1 MDIIYID
8 AKKLENTEWSMNF
21 IESVDLSNP
30 LRDIGLNREDLL
42 QHALEIA
49 HYHSQSGVWNIKRKL
64 MPRVIQNMEYL
75 KAAHQK
81 ITSYVQNTGDMVPAA
96 EWFLDNYY
104 LLKDIKAEMQKNLPR
119 KYQKELP
126 HLAGGNYQGYPR
138 VYALMIEFVEHTD
151 SQLHGDALKEFINTY
166 QSQIP
171 LSSGE
176 LWAIPTM
183 LRIVL
188 LENIR
193 RLAEQ
198 IIYTQNERR
207 AAEKWLEPF
216 LKSDKGPEHW
226 AKILETMSAPALST
240 TYAERLLRR
249 IRDLGLEGKP
259 ILCWLDKMVA
269 KQDTTVEDLAK
280 LEHQR
285 QAMYQ
290 VTMGH
295 AITSLRFLSEE
306 DWPHFYEEISLVE
319 KILESDPSEVF
330 SKMDFNSRDIYRHHI
345 EKYARRFRITELN
358 VAKVV
363 LRLARR
369 AEKEADDSQK
379 THIGYYL
386 IGAGRDSLELELEK
400 DWGGFRQS
408 WGNLK
413 RILKRHPQT
422 IYFTAIILNCFILFY
437 ALLSNINQR
446 WNLSPGSELL
456 IFLAIVFPVSGM
468 VISLLNWLFTSILTP
483 TYLPKL
489 ELSDGIPENYRTM
502 VVVPTLLPN
511 VSRVRELIEQL
522 EVYYL
527 ANQSPN
533 LHFAL
538 LGDFTDADSREK
550 STDEEIVLAAKQGIE
565 SLNKKYCS
573 GSFFFFHRNRLWN
586 PAEGVWMGWER
597 KRGKIIE
604 FNRLLRQSEPTS
616 YSIKIGDLSVLNS
629 VRYVITL
636 DADTQLPRGTAQKLI
651 GTIAHILHTPRL
663 NDDKSRVIEGYGIIQ
678 PRINVSILSAA
689 GSYFSRISSG
699 KVGVDPY
706 TCAVSDIYQDLF
718 GEGIFTGKGIYDV
731 DVFHQVTGNAF
742 PENAILSHDLL
753 EGLYARAG
761 LATDIELVDGYPQKY
776 HAFVRRS
783 HRWIRG
789 DWQIFFWLF
798 KELPLISK
806 WKIFDN
812 LRRSIEAPSQLFL
825 IVLAFTILPGNP
837 WFWVNIVILEVFF
850 QSILCILTDI
860 VSEDANNNVL
870 AENMRES
877 IIQALLKFI
886 FIPFQA
892 YIALDAIIRSLN
904 RQLFTHQQL
913 LEWET
918 ADAAERRLD
927 LSLKTFWK
935 HMWPAI
941 SFVIVFGAVGILYF
955 PNRVVGYFPLAI
967 LWFSSP
973 WIALKI
979 SLPLK
984 EGVEELTV
992 LEEVEARS
1000 WARRIW
1006 AFFEVYINQ
1015 EDNWLPPDNVQF
1027 DPPKGEAHRT
1037 SPTNIGLA
1045 LLTSLSARKIG
1056 YLSLTETLARV
1067 DRTLGTLERLER
1079 WKGHFYNWYD
1089 THSLNPLQP
1098 LYVSTVDSGNLVVY
1112 LITSKSGLNDIM
1124 SKPVVNLN
1132 LFKGLLDTF
1141 QLMLSEWEGDPEE
1154 NLVNFGQELNSINEG
1169 PELDM
1174 KAWYKLLKAFPGV
1187 NITSLTE
1194 EAAFWYSRLREMVF
1208 LHLEEMAKI
1217 CPWLEFSEDQ
1227 EDFFGHQ
1234 FNDLLLNSSPGL
1246 TLQQLA
1252 EHYTQ
1257 ILNNNL
1263 ADSTATEIEHA
1274 IEHINGLH
1282 ILAESLQERL
1292 HNIVMNTDFRP
1303 LFDESRQIFSIG
1315 YRFAEGVLD
1324 KSYYDLLAS
1333 EARQASF
1340 IAIAKGDVPQS
1351 HWFKLGRTL
1360 TKVRGKRSLVSWSG
1374 TMFEF
1379 LMPLIVMRNYTG
1391 TLLDE
1396 TYKSVITIQKR
1407 YGLKKKVPWGISE
1420 SGYYDFDAHLNYQY
1434 KAFGVPGLGLKR
1446 GLIQDLVISPYST
1459 YLAFM
1464 VEARQAL
1471 KNIREMIKS
1480 GYGGRYG
1487 LYEAIDYTVERIPSE
1502 QPFKVIK
1509 SLMAHHQGMS
1519 FLALN
1524 NVLSNNWLQQC
1535 FHANTMVQATELLLQ
1550 ERTPVLTSIVPP
1562 AEEQIIGR
1570 EGGFPLADDGKRFIS
1585 LSSADSLIPITN
1597 FISNGQYS
1605 VMITNAGSGYSRFR
1619 NINITRWREDVTR
1632 DPWGIYFYI
1641 QNLNSGSVWSATHQP
1656 CGDSG
1661 EEYKV
1666 TYAPDKIEFCR
1677 KDGNIATRMEIAV
1690 SPEDQVEIRRIS
1702 LTNHSLHDR
1711 TMEIT
1716 SYCEVVLAGA
1726 NEDLAHPA
1734 FENLFVETEFYH
1746 KALLATKRPRGENK
1760 PRQWLMHTVVTEG
1773 QEIGCLQY
1781 ETDRAKFIGR
1791 DCTLAEPHALK
1802 LSQPLSNTVG
1812 AVLDS
1817 IMSLRQRVLIKSG
1830 QTARVSFAL
1839 GIAENREEIIH
1850 LAEKYRDPIAVN
1862 RTFELAWTHSQMEL
1876 RHLNLTPALANEA
1889 MGLAGHL
1896 LYLTPCR
1903 RDFADCI
1910 EQNCRGQSTLWPYAI
1925 SGDLPIIL
1933 VRVQNLQHLDLVR
1946 QLLIIHEYW
1955 RLKGITADLIILNED
1970 ESGYVRVLHDTL
1982 RDLISMGYARE
1993 LINRPG
1999 GVYLLQKQLVPPEN
2013 ISLLCSVARVVFSGE
2028 EGSFSIQLRK
2038 KNQALISI
2046 PESFKETDSKI
2057 ETRLISEPK
2066 RKKASIKRSDSI
2078 LDKNTNL
2085 VLTNGIGGFAEDSGE
2100 YVIELNKGKNT
2111 PLPWINIIAN
2121 PKFGFQISESGSGYT
2136 WSLNSREN
2144 KLTPWTNDPVRDFP
2158 GEIIY
2163 LRDESTNRVW
2173 SPTPLPIR
2181 ESERYLIKHGQ
2192 GYSVFRHTSHDI
2204 DQELL
2209 LFVPLDRPLKIA
2221 RLKLRNLTKRKR
2233 KITVIQYIEWVLG
2246 EARER
2251 TAPYIV
2257 TEFDGENN
2265 ILLARNVFQE
2275 EFSNRIAFLS
2285 VYEGSVLA
2293 YTGDRKEFIGRN
2305 GNLEF
2310 PAALQEYSL
2319 SNSVGAGLDPCGALQ
2334 LAITLEANEEK
2345 QVSFFL
2351 GESENPEEVQFLLR
2365 EFREPGKINFA
2376 LEEVKNYWGNLLNK
2390 LKVHTPDK
2398 SMDILLNRWLLYQ
2411 TIVCR
2416 LWARSAF
2423 YQSGGAY
2430 GFRDQL
2436 QDVMPLGIIAP
2447 EIAKEQIIRHC
2458 THQFIEGDVQHW
2470 WHAEKGKG
2478 IRTKFSDDLLWLPYV
2493 LADYVEHTG
2502 DLSILDE
2509 RVPFL
2514 EDDLLPEDVYERYS
2528 IPRVSQET
2536 GTVYEHCLRALKRGL
2551 QFGEHGL
2558 PLIGSGDWND
2568 GFSNIGLKG
2577 KGESVWL
2584 GWFIVSTLKRFINI
2598 CNLRRDYETSE
2609 HYLKTIEDLE
2619 RNIEL
2624 NGWDGGWYRRA
2635 YFDDGTPLGS
2645 AHNAEC
2651 QIDSLVQSWA
2661 VISGSARPSRA
2672 KDAMLALEHYLW
2684 RKEEGI
2690 LLLLTPPFNH
2700 DSLEPGYIK
2709 GYVPGVRENGGQ
2721 YTHSAIWAMLALT
2734 KMGEG
2739 NKAVE
2744 LFHMLNPINHTR
2756 TESEVIRY
2764 KVEPYVMAADVYAIN
2779 PHIGRGGWTWYTGAA
2794 GWMFQVG
2801 IESILGFNLSD
2812 NKLVFEPCIPRNWPG
2827 YRIEY
2832 RYKSTP
2838 YIINILNPQHNVTGV
2853 KKVIYDGINIED
2865 KIICLVD
2872 DGKEHLVDV
2881 IM

>member
-1 MDIIYID
+1 
-8 AKKLENTEWSMNF
+8 MNF
-21 IESVDLSNP
+21 IESVGLSHP
-30 LRDIGLNREDLL
+30 LRDINLNREDLL

-64 MPRVIQNMEYL
+64 LPRASQNMEYL
-75 KAAHQK
+75 KAAYQK
-81 ITSYVQNTGDMVPAA
+81 ITSYVLSTDDMVPAA

-104 LLKDIKAEMQKNLPR
+104 LLKDIKAELQKSLPR

-126 HLAGGNYQGYPR
+126 HLASGNYQGYPR

-151 SQLHGDALKEFINTY
+151 SQLQGDVLKEFINTY

-216 LKSDKGPEHW
+216 LKSDKGSEHW
-226 AKILETMSAPALST
+226 AKILETMSAPTLST
-240 TYAERLLRR
+240 SYAERLLRR
-249 IRDLGLEGKP
+249 IRDLGVEGKP
-259 ILCWLDKMVA
+259 ILCWLDKVVA
-269 KQDTTVEDLAK
+269 KQDTTVEELAK

-295 AITSLRFLSEE
+295 AITSLRFLLEE
-306 DWPHFYEEISLVE
+306 NWPYFYEEISLVE
-319 KILESDPSEVF
+319 RVLESDPSGVF
-330 SKMDFNSRDIYRHHI
+330 TKMDFNSRDIYRHHI
-345 EKYARRFRITELN
+345 EKYARRFKVTELI

-363 LRLARR
+363 LRLASKT
-369 AEKEADDSQK
+369 EKDEDLQK

-400 DWGGFRQS
+400 DWGEFRQS

-413 RILKRHPQT
+413 RVLKRHPQT
-422 IYFTAIILNCFILFY
+422 IYFTAIALNCLILFY
-437 ALLSNINQR
+437 VFLSNLNQR
-446 WNLSPGSELL
+446 WDLSPASNIL
-456 IFLAIVFPVSGM
+456 IFSAIFFPISGM
-468 VISLLNWLFTSILTP
+468 VISLINWLFTSILTP
-483 TYLPKL
+483 TFLPKL
-489 ELSDGIPENYRTM
+489 EFKNGVPEIYRTM

-511 VSRVRELIEQL
+511 VPRVKELIEQL

-527 ANQSPN
+527 ANQSSN

-538 LGDFTDADSREK
+538 LGDFTDADSREV
-550 STDEEIVLAAKQGIE
+550 SGDEEIIHAAKQGIE
-565 SLNKKYCS
+565 LLNNKYGT
-573 GSFFFFHRNRLWN
+573 GSFFFFHRHRLWN

-604 FNRLLRQSEPTS
+604 FNRLLKQSEPTS
-616 YSIKIGDLSVLNS
+616 YSIKIGDLSVLSS

-651 GTIAHILHTPRL
+651 GTIAHILHAPRL
-663 NDDKSRVIEGYGIIQ
+663 NNEKNRIIKGYGIIQ

-731 DVFHQVTGNAF
+731 DVFNEVTGNAF

-789 DWQIFFWLF
+789 DWQILSWLF

-812 LRRSIEAPSQLFL
+812 LRRSIEAPTQLLL
-825 IVLAFTILPGNP
+825 IVLAFAVLPGNP
-837 WFWVNIVILEVFF
+837 WFWVNIVILQVFF
-850 QSILCILTDI
+850 QTILCILTDI

-870 AENMRES
+870 LENIRES
-877 IIQALLKFI
+877 IIQASLKFI
-886 FIPFQA
+886 FIPYQA

-904 RQLFTHQQL
+904 RQLITHKHL

-941 SFVIVFGAVGILYF
+941 AFVIGFGAVGSLYF
-955 PNRVVGYFPLAI
+955 PGRMAGYFPLAV
-967 LWFSSP
+967 LWFSSS
-973 WIALKI
+973 WIAYKI

-984 EGVEELTV
+984 EASEELTA
-992 LEEVEARS
+992 LEEAEARS

-1015 EDNWLPPDNVQF
+1015 ENNWLPPDNVQF
-1027 DPPKGEAHRT
+1027 DPPKGEARRT

-1045 LLTSLSARKIG
+1045 LLTSSSARKIG

-1067 DRTLGTLERLER
+1067 NRTLGTLEGLER
-1079 WKGHFYNWYD
+1079 WNGHFYNWYD
-1089 THSLNPLQP
+1089 THSLKPLQP
-1098 LYVSTVDSGNLVVY
+1098 LYISTVDSGNLVVY
-1112 LITSKSGLNDIM
+1112 LITLKSGLKDIV
-1124 SKPVVNLN
+1124 SKPVASLKLVR
-1132 LFKGLLDTF
+1132 GLLDTF
-1141 QLMLSEWEGDPEE
+1141 QLMLNEWEGDPEAD
-1154 NLVNFGQELNSINEG
+1154 LVNFGQELDFINKG
-1169 PELDM
+1169 SELDM
-1174 KAWYKLLKAFPGV
+1174 RAWYKLLKAFPGV
-1187 NITSLTE
+1187 NMTTLTE
-1194 EAAFWYSRLREMVF
+1194 EAAFWYSRLREMVY
-1208 LHLEEMAKI
+1208 LHIEELETI
-1217 CPWLEFSEDQ
+1217 CPWLENSKDQ
-1227 EDFFGHQ
+1227 EEILGPDFNQ
-1234 FNDLLLNSSPGL
+1234 LLQSPSSSL
-1246 TLQQLA
+1246 TLRQLT
-1252 EHYTQ
+1252 EHYTK
-1257 ILNNNL
+1257 ILNNNPPASAAL
-1263 ADSTATEIEHA
+1263 RIENA
-1274 IEHINGLH
+1274 IERINDMQT
-1282 ILAESLQERL
+1282 LAGSLQERL
-1292 HNIVMNTDFRP
+1292 YNMIMNTDFRP
-1303 LFDESRQIFSIG
+1303 LFDEDRQIFSIG
-1315 YRFAEGVLD
+1315 YRFAESALD

-1340 IAIAKGDVPQS
+1340 IAIAKGDIPQS

-1360 TKVRGKRSLVSWSG
+1360 TKVRGKRCLVSWSG

-1379 LMPLIVMRNYTG
+1379 LMPLLIMRNYSG

-1396 TYKSVITIQKR
+1396 TYKSVITIQKK
-1407 YGLKKKVPWGISE
+1407 YGSKKKVPWGISE

-1464 VEARQAL
+1464 VVARQAL
-1471 KNIREMIKS
+1471 KNIREMAES

-1487 LYEAIDYTVERIPSE
+1487 LYEAVDFTAERIPSDE
-1502 QPFKVIK
+1502 PFRVIK

-1550 ERTPVLTSIVPP
+1550 ERTPDLTSIVPQV
-1562 AEEQIIGR
+1562 EEQIIGL

-1585 LSSADSLIPITN
+1585 LHSADSLIPITN

-1605 VMITNAGSGYSRFR
+1605 VMVTNAGSGYSRFKD
-1619 NINITRWREDVTR
+1619 INITRWREDVTR
-1632 DPWGIYFYI
+1632 DPWGMYFYI
-1641 QNLNSGSVWSATHQP
+1641 QNLNSGSVWSAAHQP

-1677 KDGNIATRMEIAV
+1677 KDGNITTRMEIVV

-1711 TMEIT
+1711 TIEIT
-1716 SYCEVVLAGA
+1716 SYCEVVLAAA

-1760 PRQWLMHTVVTEG
+1760 PRQWLMHTVITEG
-1773 QEIGCLQY
+1773 QEIGYLQY

-1812 AVLDS
+1812 AVLDP

-1839 GIAENREEIIH
+1839 GIAENQEEIIH

-1876 RHLNLTPALANEA
+1876 RHLNLTPSLANEA
-1889 MGLAGHL
+1889 MGLAGQL
-1896 LYLTPCR
+1896 LYLSPCR
-1903 RDFADCI
+1903 QDYAKYL
-1910 EQNCRGQSTLWPYAI
+1910 EQNQKGQSGLWPYAI
-1925 SGDLPIIL
+1925 SGDLPIVL

-1946 QLLIIHEYW
+1946 QLLVIHEYW
-1955 RLKGITADLIILNED
+1955 RLKGITADLVILNED
-1970 ESGYVRVLHDTL
+1970 ESGYVRVLQDSL

-1993 LINRPG
+1993 LINCSG
-1999 GVYLLQKQLVPPEN
+1999 GVFLLQKELVPPEN

-2028 EGSFSIQLRK
+2028 GGSCSFQVRK
-2038 KNQALISI
+2038 KTQILIPNPDSL
-2046 PESFKETDSKI
+2046 KETESKI
-2057 ETRLISEPK
+2057 ELTSEPK
-2066 RKKASIKRSDSI
+2066 GKKTSSKHNNNIPSM
-2078 LDKNTNL
+2078 NNL
-2085 VLTNGIGGFAEDSGE
+2085 LFRNGFGGFSEDNGE
-2100 YVIELNKGKNT
+2100 YVIELSEGKNT

-2121 PKFGFQISESGSGYT
+2121 PRFGFQVSESGSGYT

-2144 KLTPWTNDPVRDFP
+2144 KLTPWTNDPVKDLP

-2163 LRDESTNRVW
+2163 LRDDSTYQVW

-2181 ESERYLIKHGQ
+2181 ESEKYVIKHGQ
-2192 GYSVFRHTSHDI
+2192 GYSVFRHLSHGI

-2209 LFVPLDRPLKIA
+2209 MFVPLDRPLKIA
-2221 RLKLRNLTKRKR
+2221 RLNLRNLTKRRR
-2233 KITVIQYIEWVLG
+2233 KITVVKYIEWVLG
-2246 EARER
+2246 GAREQ

-2257 TEFDGENN
+2257 TEFDKDNQ
-2265 ILLARNVFQE
+2265 ILMAKNVLQE

-2285 VYEGSVLA
+2285 VYEGPISA
-2293 YTGDRKEFIGRN
+2293 YSGDRTEFIGRN
-2305 GNLEF
+2305 GNLEY
-2310 PAALQEYSL
+2310 PAAMQTQLL
-2319 SNSVGAGLDPCGALQ
+2319 SNTVGAGLDPCGAVQ
-2334 LAITLEANEEK
+2334 LVITLEANEEK
-2345 QVSFFL
+2345 QIAFFL
-2351 GESENPEEVQFLLR
+2351 GESGNRSEALSLLEEFSVPE
-2365 EFREPGKINFA
+2365 KIDFA
-2376 LEEVKNYWGNLLNK
+2376 LEKVKNYWQNLLTK
-2390 LKVHTPDK
+2390 LRVQTPDK

-2423 YQSGGAY
+2423 YQCGGAY

-2447 EIAKEQIIRHC
+2447 KIAREQIILHC
-2458 THQFIEGDVQHW
+2458 AHQFIEGDVQHW

-2493 LADYVEHTG
+2493 VADYLEHTG

-2509 RVPFL
+2509 QVHFL
-2514 EDDLLPEDVYERYS
+2514 EDDPLPENVYERYS
-2528 IPRVSQET
+2528 IPRVSTEK
-2536 GTVYEHCLRALKRGL
+2536 GTVYEHCLRALKKGL
-2551 QFGEHGL
+2551 QFGERGL

-2568 GFSNIGLKG
+2568 GFSNIGRQG

-2584 GWFIVSTLKRFINI
+2584 GWFIISTLKRFINI
-2598 CNLRRDYETSE
+2598 CNLRQDFKTAGY
-2609 HYLKTIEDLE
+2609 YLQIIENLRENLE
-2619 RNIEL
+2619 I

-2645 AHNAEC
+2645 AYNAEC
-2651 QIDSLVQSWA
+2651 QIDALVQSWA

-2672 KDAMLALEHYLW
+2672 RNAMLALEHYLW

-2700 DSLEPGYIK
+2700 AYLEPGYIK

-2721 YTHSAIWAMLALT
+2721 YTHSAIWAMLAIT
-2734 KMGEG
+2734 KMGDG
-2739 NKAVE
+2739 DKAVE

-2756 TESEVIRY
+2756 TESEVTHY

-2779 PHIGRGGWTWYTGAA
+2779 PHVGRGGWTWYTGAA
-2794 GWMFQVG
+2794 GWMYQTG
-2801 IESILGFNLSD
+2801 IEGILGFNLSD
-2812 NKLVFEPCIPRNWPG
+2812 NKLVFEPCIPKNWPG

-2832 RYKSTP
+2832 LYKSTP
-2838 YIINILNPQHNVTGV
+2838 YTFHIRNPQRKMTGV
-2853 KKVIYDGINIED
+2853 KKVVYDGKIIED
-2865 KIICLVD
+2865 KIVYLKD
-2872 DGKEHLVDV
+2872 DGKEHFVDV
-2881 IM
+2881 VM

>member
-1 MDIIYID
+1 
-8 AKKLENTEWSMNF
+8 MNF

-42 QHALEIA
+42 EHALEIA
-49 HYHSQSGVWNIKRKL
+49 HYHAQSGVWNIKKKL
-64 MPRVIQNMEYL
+64 LPRTNQNMEYL
-75 KAAHQK
+75 KAAYQQ
-81 ITSYVQNTGDMVPAA
+81 ITAYVQNTGDMVPAA

-104 LLKDIKAEMQKNLPR
+104 ILKDIRAELKKSLPR

-151 SQLHGDALKEFINTY
+151 SQLQGDALKEFINTY

-198 IIYTQNERR
+198 IVFTQNERR

-216 LKSDKGPEHW
+216 FKSEKGPKHW
-226 AKILETMSAPALST
+226 EKILEKMSAPPALST
-240 TYAERLLRR
+240 TYAEILLRR
-249 IRDLGLEGKP
+249 IRDLGVEGKP
-259 ILCWLDKMVA
+259 ILCWLDKVVA

-290 VTMGH
+290 VTMAH
-295 AITSLRFLSEE
+295 AITSLRFLSDE

-319 KILESDPSEVF
+319 KMLESDPSEVF
-330 SKMDFNSRDIYRHHI
+330 TKMDFNSRDIYRHHI
-345 EKYARRFRITELN
+345 EKYARRFRITELI

-369 AEKEADDSQK
+369 AEKDNDLQK

-386 IGAGRDSLELELEK
+386 IGPGRDSLEIELEK

-413 RILKRHPQT
+413 RILKRHPQA
-422 IYFTAIILNCFILFY
+422 IYFNAIVLNCLILFY
-437 ALLSNINQR
+437 VLLANIDQR
-446 WNLSPGSELL
+446 WNLSPGYKLL
-456 IFLAIVFPVSGM
+456 VFLAIVFPVGGM
-468 VISLLNWLFTSILTP
+468 VINLLNWLFTSILNP
-483 TYLPKL
+483 TFLPKL
-489 ELSDGIPENYRTM
+489 ELSKGIPKNYRTM

-511 VSRVRELIEQL
+511 VPRVRELIEQL

-538 LGDFTDADSREK
+538 LGDFTDADSPVM
-550 STDEEIVLAAKQGIE
+550 SADEEIVLAATQGIE
-565 SLNKKYCS
+565 SLNRKY
-573 GSFFFFHRNRLWN
+573 GDGIFYFFHRHRLWN

-604 FNRLLRQSEPTS
+604 FNRLLRQSGQTS

-651 GTIAHILHTPRL
+651 GTIAHILHIPRL

-731 DVFHQVTGNAF
+731 DVFHQVTGDVF

-776 HAFVRRS
+776 HAFARRL

-812 LRRSIEAPSQLFL
+812 LRRSIEAPAQLLL

-850 QSILCILTDI
+850 RTILCIMTDI
-860 VSEDANNNVL
+860 VSEDANNIVL
-870 AENMRES
+870 AENIRES
-877 IIQALLKFI
+877 LIQALLKFV

-892 YIALDAIIRSLN
+892 YIAIDAIIRSLH
-904 RQLFTHQQL
+904 RQLFTHKHL

-941 SFVIVFGAVGILYF
+941 AFVSSFAALGIFYF
-955 PNRVVGYFPLAI
+955 PGKISGFFPIAI

-973 WIALKI
+973 WIAYKI

-984 EGVEELTV
+984 EGTEELSAQ
-992 LEEVEARS
+992 EETEARS

-1006 AFFEVYINQ
+1006 AFFEVYLNR

-1045 LLTSLSARKIG
+1045 LLANLSARNIG
-1056 YLSLTETLARV
+1056 FLSLSETLARV
-1067 DRTLGTLERLER
+1067 DRTLGTLEQLEH

-1089 THSLNPLQP
+1089 TYTLNALHP

-1112 LITSKSGLNDIM
+1112 LITLKSGLNDIM
-1124 SKPVVNLN
+1124 NKPVLN
-1132 LFKGLLDTF
+1132 LKIARGLLDTYD
-1141 QLMLSEWEGDPEE
+1141 LILNEWEGEPEGD
-1154 NLVNFGQELNSINEG
+1154 LVAFGQELNRINEG
-1169 PELDM
+1169 PDFDL
-1174 KAWYKLLKAFPGV
+1174 KAWHELLKAFPGI
-1187 NITSLTE
+1187 NIKSLSE
-1194 EAAFWYSRLREMVF
+1194 EAAFWYSRLREMVY
-1208 LHLEEMAKI
+1208 LYLEELEKI
-1217 CPWLEFSEDQ
+1217 CPWLEYSEDQ
-1227 EDFFGHQ
+1227 EDYYGCQ
-1234 FNDLLLNSSPGL
+1234 FNDLLLNSDSGF
-1246 TLQQLA
+1246 TLQQLT
-1252 EHYTQ
+1252 EYYTQ
-1257 ILNNNL
+1257 ILNNNP
-1263 ADSTATEIEHA
+1263 AVSTAMEIKHA
-1274 IEHINGLH
+1274 IGNINNLQ
-1282 ILAESLQERL
+1282 ILAENLQERL
-1292 HNIVMNTDFRP
+1292 NNIIMSTDFRP
-1303 LFDESRQIFSIG
+1303 LYDKDRQIFSIG
-1315 YRFAEGVLD
+1315 YRLAEGVLD

-1340 IAIAKGDVPQS
+1340 IAIAKGDIPHS

-1360 TKVRGKRSLVSWSG
+1360 TKVLSKRSLVSWSG

-1379 LMPLIVMRNYTG
+1379 LMPLLVMRNYSG

-1396 TYKSVITIQKR
+1396 TYKSVISIQRR

-1459 YLAFM
+1459 YLACL
-1464 VEARQAL
+1464 VTKHQAL

-1487 LYEAIDYTVERIPSE
+1487 LFEAIDYTVERIPSD
-1502 QPFKVIK
+1502 QPFRVIK

-1524 NVLSNNWLQQC
+1524 NVLSNNFLQLC
-1535 FHANTMVQATELLLQ
+1535 FHANPMVQATELLLQ
-1550 ERTPVLTSIVPP
+1550 ERAPVITSIVPQTG
-1562 AEEQIIGR
+1562 EQIITR
-1570 EGGFPLADDGKRFIS
+1570 EGGYPLADDGKRFVS
-1585 LSSADSLIPITN
+1585 LFSADSLIPITN

-1605 VMITNAGSGYSRFR
+1605 VMVTNAGSGYSRCK

-1641 QNLNSGSVWSATHQP
+1641 QNLNSGSVWSAAHQP

-1661 EEYKV
+1661 EAYKV

-1677 KDGNIATRMEIAV
+1677 KDGNIATRMEIVV

-1702 LTNHSLHDR
+1702 LTNHSLYDR
-1711 TMEIT
+1711 TIEIT

-1726 NEDLAHPA
+1726 NEDLAHSA
-1734 FENLFVETEFYH
+1734 FENLFVETEFHH
-1746 KALLATKRPRGENK
+1746 KTLLAAKRPRGENK
-1760 PRQWLMHTVVTEG
+1760 PRLWLMHTVVTEG

-1791 DCTLAEPHALK
+1791 GCTLAEPHALK

-1812 AVLDS
+1812 AVLDP

-1830 QTARVSFAL
+1830 QTARVSFAF

-1850 LAEKYRDPIAVN
+1850 IAEKYRDPIAVN

-1889 MGLAGHL
+1889 MGLAGNL
-1896 LYLTPCR
+1896 LYLSPCR
-1903 RDFADCI
+1903 RDYAKCL
-1910 EQNCRGQSTLWPYAI
+1910 EQNYKGQSALWPYAI
-1925 SGDLPIIL
+1925 SGDLPIVL

-1946 QLLIIHEYW
+1946 QLLVIHEYW
-1955 RLKGITADLIILNED
+1955 RLKGISADLVILNED
-1970 ESGYVRVLHDTL
+1970 ESGYVRVLQDTL
-1982 RDLISMGYARE
+1982 RDLVSMGYARE
-1993 LINRPG
+1993 LINRSG
-1999 GVYLLQKQLVPPEN
+1999 GVFLLQKELVPAEN

-2028 EGSFSIQLRK
+2028 EGSCSIQFRK
-2038 KNQALISI
+2038 RSQALILN
-2046 PESFKETDSKI
+2046 PESSRET
-2057 ETRLISEPK
+2057 ETKSENRLISEPK
-2066 RKKASIKRSDSI
+2066 RKKISSKIIDGI
-2078 LDKNTNL
+2078 LNKNTSL
-2085 VLTNGIGGFAEDSGE
+2085 VFPNGLGGFAEDSGE
-2100 YVIELNKGKNT
+2100 YVIELNEGINT
-2111 PLPWINIIAN
+2111 PLPWINVIAN
-2121 PKFGFQISESGSGYT
+2121 PGFGFQVSESGSGYT

-2144 KLTPWTNDPVRDFP
+2144 KLTPWNNDPVKDSP
-2158 GEIIY
+2158 GEILY
-2163 LRDESTNRVW
+2163 LRDESTNHVW

-2181 ESERYLIKHGQ
+2181 ETEKYVIRHGQ
-2192 GYSVFRHTSHDI
+2192 GYSVFRHLSHGI
-2204 DQELL
+2204 NQELL
-2209 LFVPLDRPLKIA
+2209 MFVPLHKPLKIT
-2221 RLKLRNLTKRKR
+2221 RLKLQNLTKRKR
-2233 KITVIQYIEWVLG
+2233 EISVIQYIEWVLG

-2257 TEFDGENN
+2257 TEFDKTNN
-2265 ILLARNVFQE
+2265 VLTARNVFQE

-2285 VYEGSVLA
+2285 IAEGPVLS

-2305 GNLEF
+2305 GNLEY
-2310 PAALQEYSL
+2310 PAALYTQSL
-2319 SNSVGAGLDPCGALQ
+2319 SENAGAGLDPCGALQ
-2334 LAITLEANEEK
+2334 VSVTLEANEEK
-2345 QVSFFL
+2345 YVTFFL
-2351 GESENPEEVQFLLR
+2351 GEAGNHEEALSLLR
-2365 EFREPGKINFA
+2365 EFKVPEKIDTT
-2376 LEEVKNYWGNLLNK
+2376 LQEVKNFWDNILNK
-2390 LKVHTPDK
+2390 LKVHTPEK

-2447 EIAKEQIIRHC
+2447 EIAREQIIRHC
-2458 THQFIEGDVQHW
+2458 ARQFVEGDVQHW
-2470 WHAEKGKG
+2470 WHTEKGKG

-2493 LADYVEHTG
+2493 LADYVEHTA

-2509 RVPFL
+2509 EVHFL
-2514 EDDLLPEDVYERYS
+2514 EDDLLPDDVYERYS
-2528 IPRVSQET
+2528 IPKISREK
-2536 GTVYEHCLRALKRGL
+2536 GTVYEHCLRALKHGL
-2551 QFGEHGL
+2551 RFGERGL

-2568 GFSNIGLKG
+2568 GFSNIGLQG

-2584 GWFIVSTLKRFINI
+2584 GWFIISTLKRFINI
-2598 CNLRRDYETSE
+2598 CRLRHDNESADYC
-2609 HYLKTIEDLE
+2609 LQIINDLE
-2619 RNIEL
+2619 RDIEL

-2645 AHNAEC
+2645 VHNAEC

-2661 VISGSARPSRA
+2661 VLSGSARPSRA

-2684 RKEEGI
+2684 QKEEGI

-2700 DSLEPGYIK
+2700 DYLEPGYIK

-2721 YTHSAIWAMLALT
+2721 YTHSAIWVMLAFI
-2734 KMGEG
+2734 KMGEAD
-2739 NKAVE
+2739 KAIE

-2756 TESEVIRY
+2756 TKSEVAHY
-2764 KVEPYVMAADVYAIN
+2764 KVEPYVMAADVYANN
-2779 PHIGRGGWTWYTGAA
+2779 PHAGRGGWTWYTGAA
-2794 GWMFQVG
+2794 GWMYQAG
-2801 IESILGFNLSD
+2801 IESILGFNLSG
-2812 NKLVFEPCIPRNWPG
+2812 NKLVFEPCIPKNWPG

-2832 RYKSTP
+2832 RYKSTQ
-2838 YIINILNPQHNVTGV
+2838 YTFNIRNPQRKMTGV
-2853 KKVIYDGINIED
+2853 KKIVYDEKISED
-2865 KIICLVD
+2865 KIIFLED
-2872 DGKEHLVDV
+2872 DGKEHFVEV